1 MTISVRGAARDLV
14 RGAFEAAIEAAAPDL
29 AVRRACRVE
38 GNRLELPGGV
48 HVERGDGS
56 AVWLV
61 GAGKATPRMA
71 AEAAELLGPRI
82 RGGSITTRGG
92 LALPVPGQVE
102 VWEAAHPVPDVRAM
116 AAASDALR
124 LVRSASPDELVLCLL
139 SGGASALWTA
149 PVAGVSLSDLQ
160 AITQLLLRSGASID
174 ELNAVRKHL
183 SRIAGGQLAMASR
196 AGRLVTLAISDVIGD
211 RPDVI
216 GSGPTVPDPTTY
228 ADALAV
234 LDRYGIDAPGSVL
247 LHLRAGAA
255 GEIPETPD
263 VGHPVWERTS
273 YSVVASL
280 ADALAGAEAFLAS
293 IGYRVE
299 VSDQRVTGE
308 AREAGAAI
316 ARVALAAAG
325 SERSEPLALLW
336 GGEATVTVRGSGT
349 GGRNQEMALAA
360 AIELA
365 GASNIT
371 VGCLATD
378 GIDGPTD
385 AAGAIIDGLTV
396 EKAVGLGLD
405 PSRAL
410 RDNDSYPLLCATGDL
425 VVSGPTGTN
434 VNDVAIVLI
443 GSTGV

>member
-1 MTISVRGAARDLV
+1 
-14 RGAFEAAIEAAAPDL
+14 
-29 AVRRACRVE
+29 
-38 GNRLELPGGV
+38 
-48 HVERGDGS
+48 
-56 AVWLV
+56 
-61 GAGKATPRMA
+61 
-71 AEAAELLGPRI
+71 
-82 RGGSITTRGG
+82 
-92 LALPVPGQVE
+92 
-102 VWEAAHPVPDVRAM
+102 M

>member
-1 MTISVRGAARDLV
+1 
-14 RGAFEAAIEAAAPDL
+14 
-29 AVRRACRVE
+29 
-38 GNRLELPGGV
+38 
-48 HVERGDGS
+48 
-56 AVWLV
+56 
-61 GAGKATPRMA
+61 
-71 AEAAELLGPRI
+71 
-82 RGGSITTRGG
+82 
-92 LALPVPGQVE
+92 
-102 VWEAAHPVPDVRAM
+102 
-116 AAASDALR
+116 
-124 LVRSASPDELVLCLL
+124 
-139 SGGASALWTA
+139 
-149 PVAGVSLSDLQ
+149 
-160 AITQLLLRSGASID
+160 RSGASID

-183 SRIAGGQLAMASR
+183 SRIAGGQLAMASK

-280 ADALAGAEAFLAS
+280 ADALAGAEASLAS